1 MNVSGRQVPNDEA
14 LPTFKHLCSMV
25 LKEINSDSLQS
36 LPLDIYH
43 KVTIRIASLRGFS
56 EEKGAEENITHKQ
69 IELLSNTIRLLF
81 EARYAKIRGAIRNE
95 NSSSKFENGLDRVDY
110 SRLTNEEKFILDGKR
125 ETGKRIDMVF
135 TAIQTGRPVVLDKI
149 SNILKHKR
157 VPVRLTKSIDQFM
170 GIDMVTYGPYRED
183 DIALL
188 PLENARAL
196 IQNGFAEEI
205 QTLGL

>member
-1 MNVSGRQVPNDEA
+1 MNVSGRPGPDEGA

-43 KVTIRIASLRGFS
+43 KVTIRIESLRGFS
-56 EEKGAEENITHKQ
+56 EEKGAKENITHKE

-81 EARYAKIRGAIRNE
+81 EARYAKIRGAIQNR
-95 NSSSKFENGLDRVDY
+95 NSSSKFVDESDRIDY
-110 SRLTNEEKFILDGKR
+110 SRLTNEEKFILDGKK
-125 ETGKRIDMVF
+125 ETEKRIDMVF
-135 TAIQTGRPVVLDKI
+135 TAIQMGRPVVLDKI

-157 VPVRLTKSIDQFM
+157 VPVRLTKFIDQFM
-170 GIDMVTYGPYRED
+170 GIDMVTYGPFRED

-205 QTLGL
+205 KTLGR